1 MGPTLFS
8 PLRLRGTELPNRLM
22 VAPMGQSSSPG
33 GVATDWH
40 LVHLGSRAV
49 GGAGLVMTEVTA
61 TGPDA
66 MIGPDSLGVWSD
78 EQVDALRPVT
88 EFVRSQGSVP
98 AIQLGHCGRKG
109 SRRRVDGRIVPIP
122 PDEGG
127 WTVGTPSGLPYPYE
141 DVEPPATKALTAAE
155 IRDLV
160 DDFGR
165 AAANAVDAG
174 FEVVELH
181 GAHGYLLHEFLSP
194 VTNRRTDEYGGDYE
208 GRTRFL
214 REVTRAV
221 RAAWPDDRPVFVR
234 VSATDWLPDRESWDL
249 EQSKRLA
256 VDLAADGVDLL
267 DVSAGGIHPDQRVP
281 EYAAGYQVPL
291 AEAVRDHLA
300 AAGVDLAVGT
310 VGAITSPEHA
320 DELVRNDRADLVIVG
335 REHLRD
341 PYFGLHAARELGVDV
356 DWPVQYLRAKPGRN

>member
-1 MGPTLFS
+1 MSENLFS
-8 PLRLRGTELPNRLM
+8 PLTLRGTELPNRVM

-61 TGPDA
+61 TAPDA
-66 MIGPDSLGVWSD
+66 MISPDSLGIWTD
-78 EQVDALRPVT
+78 EQVEALRPVT

-109 SRRRVDGRIVPIP
+109 SRRRVDGEIVPIQP
-122 PDEGG
+122 ADGG
-127 WTVGTPSGLPYPYE
+127 WTVGTPSGLPYPYDE
-141 DVEPPATKALTAAE
+141 DVEPPATKALTVEE
-155 IRDLV
+155 IRELV
-160 DDFGR
+160 EEFGR
-165 AAANAVDAG
+165 AAENAVEAG

-194 VTNRRTDEYGGDYE
+194 VTNERTDEYGGDYA

-221 RAAWPDDRPVFVR
+221 RAAWPDDKPVFVR
-234 VSATDWLPDRESWDL
+234 ISATDWLPDRESWDF

-267 DVSAGGIHPDQRVP
+267 DVSSGGIHPDQQIP

-300 AAGVDLAVGT
+300 AEGVELAVGT
-310 VGAITSPEHA
+310 VGAITVPQHA
-320 DELVRNDRADLVIVG
+320 DELIRNDRADLVIVG

-341 PYFGLHAARELGVDV
+341 PYFALHAALELDVDV
-356 DWPVQYLRAKPGRN
+356 EWPEQYLRAKPK